1 MTITLR
7 LVKATLSMPCPDRR
21 APPRSVAAAV
31 DALRSANSR
40 LVTVRAQAD
49 DLRRVRRDDVADRME
64 SGPVAE
70 AHEALEA
77 AERDVFAAP
86 CDSLEDLAMKILV
99 AAEAEFECFEAN
111 EALREEAEAILRASR
126 LG

>member
-7 LVKATLSMPCPDRR
+7 LVKATVSMPCPERH
-21 APPRSVAAAV
+21 APPRTVAAAV
-31 DALRSANSR
+31 DALRSANSH

-49 DLRRVRRDDVADRME
+49 DLRRVGRDDVADRME
-64 SGPVAE
+64 SGAVAE

-77 AERDVFAAP
+77 AERDVFVAP
-86 CDSLEDLAMKILV
+86 CRSLEDLAMKILV
-99 AAEAEFECFEAN
+99 AAEAEFECVEAN
-111 EALREEAEAILRASR
+111 EALREEAEAILGAFR

>member
-7 LVKATLSMPCPDRR
+7 LVKATLSIPCSDRHDQ
-21 APPRSVAAAV
+21 PRTVAAAV

-49 DLRRVRRDDVADRME
+49 DLRRVGRDDAADRME
-64 SGPVAE
+64 SGAVAE
-70 AHEALEA
+70 AYEALEA

-86 CDSLEDLAMKILV
+86 CRSLEDLAMKILV
-99 AAEAEFECFEAN
+99 AAEAEFECVEAN
-111 EALREEAEAILRASR
+111 EALREEAEAILGASR
-126 LG
+126 LD